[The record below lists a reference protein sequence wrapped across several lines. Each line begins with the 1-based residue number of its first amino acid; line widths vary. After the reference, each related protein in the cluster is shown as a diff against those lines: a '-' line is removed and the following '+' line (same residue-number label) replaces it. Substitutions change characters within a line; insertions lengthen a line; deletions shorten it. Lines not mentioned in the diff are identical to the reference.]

1 MTTLL
6 RSAVRS
12 LLHSPGFTAATV
24 LTLALG
30 LGAAT
35 AIFSVLY
42 AVLLRPFAYPEA
54 DRLVVMWQKGP
65 QMEMSIAWPT
75 AQDWMKDN
83 QAFAALAIHRRDRF
97 NLSEPGR
104 LAENVNGAYAAASLF
119 DVAGIAPLRGRYYT
133 ADEDKAG
140 AEPVVVISEQL
151 WERRFGRDPALL
163 GRTIPVDG
171 VARTVIGIAPAS
183 LGLPRLAEVWLPI
196 APYAA
201 TQPSWQSRGNNPG
214 LYSLARMKPGVTVD
228 QAYADLE
235 RIYAGLRKD
244 FSHLQDV
251 TARVQP
257 YRENQTDAFRTGLW
271 ALLGATLFVLA
282 IACANVASL
291 FITRG
296 IRQERD
302 YAVRSALGA
311 SRGQLIRQM
320 LAESLLVSFAGGTLA
335 LLLAHGSLGVIRTLV
350 PPDSPRFQNI
360 ELNGWVLGFSFLAAV
375 VSGALAGLW
384 PALKL
389 ARTDVRAALHEGSRG
404 TTAGSGVR
412 RFLVGAQ
419 VALTLVLLAVSG
431 LILRSLERMQNAPLG
446 FDASSTLTFS
456 VSLPGSRYQ
465 TPRDTT
471 TEPRTPTPAQRFYQ
485 RLEEELRALPGVI
498 SAAVSTTPPLNA
510 GWQSSFAIEGVHQP
524 SADNKP
530 LAEMN
535 MVTDDYFTTLRVPLL
550 RGRTFGAPD
559 ATGPLVCIV
568 DQAFAERFW
577 PGQDPLGKRVHWG
590 VSDDEEKNWFTVV
603 GIVPTVRVYG
613 YGEPP
618 ARPQAYWSMRQFA
631 WLRQVALVRT
641 EGNPRLL
648 ERSIRELF
656 ARLDP
661 DIALYE
667 LSTMEEQVASTYENT
682 TLQSRLLTGFA
693 AQAFVLALTG
703 LYSVVAYGVTMRRRE
718 IGVRMALG
726 AGGGSVVRLMLR
738 QGLVPLAIGVAAG
751 GLGAF
756 LAGRA
761 LRSQLYG
768 VSPFD
773 VPSFLLAAALLGLSA
788 WIATWL
794 PARRAARVNPV
805 EALRAD

>member
-97 NLSEPGR
+97 NLSAPGR

-282 IACANVASL
+282 IACGSL
-291 FITRG
+291 MPDEKKQRIYELIAAHDLPIIEDDIYGDTHFGDVRPKPLKAWDRDGRVMLCSSFGKTLAPGFHVGWSAPGRYLERIRRLKFINTMGTPR
-296 IRQERD
+296 ILQKT
-302 YAVRSALGA
+302 
-311 SRGQLIRQM
+311 
-320 LAESLLVSFAGGTLA
+320 LAEFLRDGGYD
-335 LLLAHGSLGVIRTLV
+335 H
-350 PPDSPRFQNI
+350 
-360 ELNGWVLGFSFLAAV
+360 
-375 VSGALAGLW
+375 
-384 PALKL
+384 
-389 ARTDVRAALHEGSRG
+389 H
-404 TTAGSGVR
+404 
-412 RFLVGAQ
+412 
-419 VALTLVLLAVSG
+419 
-431 LILRSLERMQNAPLG
+431 LRSLRRAYSQHLHLFLQGMQRYFPEG
-446 FDASSTLTFS
+446 TRFS
-456 VSLPGSRYQ
+456 RPQGGNYIWVEFPAKVDSLRLRKEALKHKINLAPGS
-465 TPRDTT
+465 
-471 TEPRTPTPAQRFYQ
+471 
-485 RLEEELRALPGVI
+485 L
-498 SAAVSTTPPLNA
+498 
-510 GWQSSFAIEGVHQP
+510 
-524 SADNKP
+524 
-530 LAEMN
+530 
-535 MVTDDYFTTLRVPLL
+535 
-550 RGRTFGAPD
+550 
-559 ATGPLVCIV
+559 
-568 DQAFAERFW
+568 
-577 PGQDPLGKRVHWG
+577 
-590 VSDDEEKNWFTVV
+590 FTVKDRYRHCIRMSCSQPWSDEMDTALRTV
-603 GIVPTVRVYG
+603 G
-613 YGEPP
+613 E
-618 ARPQAYWSMRQFA
+618 
-631 WLRQVALVRT
+631 LVR
-641 EGNPRLL
+641 
-648 ERSIRELF
+648 
-656 ARLDP
+656 
-661 DIALYE
+661 
-667 LSTMEEQVASTYENT
+667 Q
-682 TLQSRLLTGFA
+682 
-693 AQAFVLALTG
+693 
-703 LYSVVAYGVTMRRRE
+703 
-718 IGVRMALG
+718 
-726 AGGGSVVRLMLR
+726 
-738 QGLVPLAIGVAAG
+738 
-751 GLGAF
+751 
-756 LAGRA
+756 
-761 LRSQLYG
+761 QL
-768 VSPFD
+768 
-773 VPSFLLAAALLGLSA
+773 
-788 WIATWL
+788 
-794 PARRAARVNPV
+794 
-805 EALRAD
+805 